1 MFLRQPLLL
10 STHPPPSPPNP
21 PRVRNSAFKSP
32 NLISP
37 SSSSSS
43 THLQTVAVA
52 RPHTNSEVLSWL
64 FTPPQIL
71 SHSNRSSGLPN
82 PLQCCCAQWR
92 RVTVASWH
100 TTSAPGGF
108 RHTHHHIQVPSQ
120 HVKEVE
126 LGVSFN
132 DRCPLLPNGVCCFY
146 SLCLYPLLSSKVQSA
161 LKAWPTDSLS
171 SWLFPSP
178 SISDYLFAHFLN
190 LPSEVVI
197 YPSLAWHYP
206 SCLFYLGSY
215 DRGWDSYW

>member
-1 MFLRQPLLL
+1 MERILYERDSWGLMFLRQPLPL

-21 PRVRNSAFKSP
+21 PSQELSIQKSKSDFP
-32 NLISP
+32 LLLLIFYP
-37 SSSSSS
+37 SSDGCNGVW
-43 THLQTVAVA
+43 THWQWGAL
-52 RPHTNSEVLSWL
+52 LSWL

-71 SHSNRSSGLPN
+71 NHSNRSSGLPN

-126 LGVSFN
+126 LWVSFN

-146 SLCLYPLLSSKVQSA
+146 TLRLYPVRSSKVQSA
-161 LKAWPTDSLS
+161 LKAWPAHSLFVLTFS
-171 SWLFPSP
+171 LPFHLRLPLHSFPYFFLLRLSFSP
-178 SISDYLFAHFLN
+178 L
-190 LPSEVVI
+190 
-197 YPSLAWHYP
+197 
-206 SCLFYLGSY
+206 
-215 DRGWDSYW
+215 